1 MFYNQSYVVTSNEY
15 FSILQ
20 QNTLAKEATKALRQ
34 QKRKKKKDK
43 RAQRVVDSLIMT
55 QRATQSLLDKQAKVM
70 FNANWS
76 TNAIKKAGDSFI
88 KVLQLG

>member
-1 MFYNQSYVVTSNEY
+1 LPARKIRRKEPLMFYNQSYVVTSNEY

-55 QRATQSLLDKQAKVM
+55 
-70 FNANWS
+70 
-76 TNAIKKAGDSFI
+76 
-88 KVLQLG
+88 